1 MTRTP
6 PETITPLRLWR
17 WRRNPLRRHGDLVE
31 AWVVLLTW
39 VLVVLGGALAGYAA
53 ASSVDSTLTARR
65 AEVHQVR
72 AVLTGPAPKTPPS
85 GRGYDDDRVWAAV
98 RWTDGKGAVHT
109 DRAKVSPG
117 AAAGSTVTLWT
128 DGTGR
133 TVPPPAS
140 LAEALLQTVLTGV
153 LVAQITGTV
162 VWASGRLAC
171 GSLVRRRLAE
181 WDEEWKR
188 VEPEWRRL
196 SGGRG

>member
-98 RWTDGKGAVHT
+98 RWTDDKGAVHT

-117 AAAGSTVTLWT
+117 AAAGSTVTLWS

-181 WDEEWKR
+181 WDEEWER

>member
-6 PETITPLRLWR
+6 LETITPVRLWR
-17 WRRNPLRRHGDLVE
+17 WRRNPLRRSGDLVE

-39 VLVVLGGALAGYAA
+39 IFVVLGGALAGYAA
-53 ASSVDSTLTARR
+53 ASSVDSALSARR
-65 AEVHQVR
+65 AQVHEVR
-72 AVLTGPAPKTPPS
+72 AVLTGPAPRTPPAGS
-85 GRGYDDDRVWAAV
+85 GYDDRVWATV

-109 DRAKVSPG
+109 DRAKVGPG
-117 AAAGSTVTLWT
+117 TPAGSTVTLWT

-140 LAEALLQTVLTGV
+140 LAEAMLQTVLTGL

-162 VWASGRLAC
+162 VWASGRLVCA
-171 GSLVRRRLAE
+171 SLVRRRLAQ
-181 WDEEWKR
+181 WDAEWKR

>member
-39 VLVVLGGALAGYAA
+39 ILVVLGGALAGYAA